1 MEKDTPHKSLY
12 KKLIKNN
19 DDLLKKLKETE
30 FNLSCQYIK
39 SLNLFLKGELMNTST
54 SRNAIIRI
62 VIIRTKKQIG
72 KKL

>member
-1 MEKDTPHKSLY
+1 MEKDSPHKSLY
-12 KKLIKNN
+12 KKILKNN